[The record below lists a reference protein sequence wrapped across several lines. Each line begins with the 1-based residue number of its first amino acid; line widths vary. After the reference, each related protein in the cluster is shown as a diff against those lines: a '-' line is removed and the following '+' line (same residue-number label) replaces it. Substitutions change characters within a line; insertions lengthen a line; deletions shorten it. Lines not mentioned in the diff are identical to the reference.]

1 MNAAKRSAH
10 QLQCIGEKF
19 RPAEIARFQCKQ
31 HRTVF
36 CADRAQN
43 RHACSDFRAND
54 ESGNPEAIDDSAD
67 RARVST
73 FGKGPGGAAAT
84 YE

>member
-10 QLQCIGEKF
+10 QLQRIGEKF
-19 RPAEIARFQCKQ
+19 RATEIARFECKQ

-43 RHACSDFRAND
+43 RHACSDFRAN
-54 ESGNPEAIDDSAD
+54 EETGNTKTINDSA
-67 RARVST
+67 
-73 FGKGPGGAAAT
+73 
-84 YE
+84 